1 MPRIVLT
8 GAAWQAVAHEL
19 EGTHTASAPPG
30 LAERIQALLA
40 QAPRGWPD
48 QTFALE
54 LDASSAEAVRTIQAA
69 RTGEPRDAGQDA
81 AAVTAAMQ
89 IIQDH
94 QQRG

>member
-8 GAAWQAVAHEL
+8 GAEWRAVAHEL

-40 QAPRGWPD
+40 QAPPGWP
-48 QTFALE
+48 QQPFALE
-54 LDASSAEAVRTIQAA
+54 LDAGSAETVRTIQAA
-69 RTGEPRDAGQDA
+69 LTGEPRDAGQDA

-89 IIQDH
+89 IIHEH